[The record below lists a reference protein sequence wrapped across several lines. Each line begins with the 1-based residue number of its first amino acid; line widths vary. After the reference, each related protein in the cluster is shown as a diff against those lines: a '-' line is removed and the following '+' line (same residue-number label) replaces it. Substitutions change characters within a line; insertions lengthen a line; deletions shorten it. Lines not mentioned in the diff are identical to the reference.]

1 MQKIKIGFL
10 PLYIKLYD
18 DTSPELRPRLE
29 KFYEQMADALEKRGL
44 EVIRT
49 PFCRIQNNDRQLRLQ
64 KRLRRFQRRRIRHMK
79 RHNA

>member
-49 PFCRIQNNDRQLRLQ
+49 PFVGSNRYSG
-64 KRLRRFQRRRIRHMK
+64 RRWRNMK
-79 RHNA
+79 RRTRSAL

>member
-29 KFYEQMADALEKRGL
+29 KFYEQMALSL
-44 EVIRT
+44 IH
-49 PFCRIQNNDRQLRLQ
+49 I
-64 KRLRRFQRRRIRHMK
+64 
-79 RHNA
+79 